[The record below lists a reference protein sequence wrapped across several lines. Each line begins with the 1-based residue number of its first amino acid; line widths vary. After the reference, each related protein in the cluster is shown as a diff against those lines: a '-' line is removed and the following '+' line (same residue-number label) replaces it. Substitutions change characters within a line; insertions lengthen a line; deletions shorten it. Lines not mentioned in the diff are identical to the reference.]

1 MINCW
6 LPTKTVPS
14 SNSQTG
20 TQNAA
25 RTEFSK
31 SNENITTEKRKR
43 EKKKQRSKDRS
54 GKEARNYEPG
64 PPPRALDTIIEH
76 GLPSAPLFASDS
88 HPGGPPRE
96 RDPAS
101 PTPTPTHTPWPH
113 PRVTDSGPDRT
124 PVPYVS
130 PPAARTHA

>member
-1 MINCW
+1 VINCW

-43 EKKKQRSKDRS
+43 EKKN
-54 GKEARNYEPG
+54 KEAKIDQGRRQEIMSRAHHPG
-64 PPPRALDTIIEH
+64 PST
-76 GLPSAPLFASDS
+76 PS
-88 HPGGPPRE
+88 
-96 RDPAS
+96 
-101 PTPTPTHTPWPH
+101 
-113 PRVTDSGPDRT
+113 
-124 PVPYVS
+124 
-130 PPAARTHA
+130 